1 MAVRMSFRLAPTP
14 AAPAAAETGE
24 TPARPRSTSA
34 ISLGRARGLNPC
46 AFGRGGHRMFFSP
59 GRIPPA
65 LHAGGTLRPKTVGP
79 ATRGPRG
86 APQPPCPAFNPGGGA
101 AAGLFGRMRLARLAA
116 SSPGAPGS
124 RPAGSSAAPP
134 PAPGPPGPGGPAAAA
149 LPWRLVAAARP
160 HQVLDRYYVGRVPVT
175 ITRDGRYLVDEPPL
189 DRPGAA
195 AAYARIFA
203 HMSRNDAEIDFA
215 NVTEPQILRSFERSA
230 ETLFLEG
237 ALGASRDAMSYY
249 AVRDTLGFRIIDV
262 PMRDAGIEDIT
273 YVGGD
278 APVKVLH
285 RRHPSL
291 YFMSTNIRFGPGADA
306 AAAAAA
312 AAAGGA
318 AAHEHR
324 SPDALVRVLMQSV
337 GKYATS
343 VSPYVEGSTPA
354 RDRLSAFAGTDVTPG
369 GPAFTVRRFPARH
382 VTIPELVAGGAL
394 PAEAAAYVW
403 TVLAAGGTGLIV
415 GGTGSGK
422 TTVLNALLSLVSRR
436 WKVVVIEDTE
446 ELRPPQECC
455 LRLRTREAV
464 DAFGDGRGIGMAELL
479 SYTLRQR
486 PQCIIVGE
494 VRLADVP
501 VLFQAFEAG
510 HAAMATFHAAGPA
523 SAMRRLEARPLE
535 IMAAQQSDLWFVMH
549 VGAVLRGG
557 MLRRRMLS
565 LAETRLG
572 ADGRTSLVQL
582 ASYDAASGRYDCAGR
597 AGAMAGASARLG
609 HAAAACGLRDAAGEL
624 GARAEFLS
632 RLAAGGGGKGG
643 RLRRADS
650 VRIMDDASAFAEA
663 RAAASS

>member
-1 MAVRMSFRLAPTP
+1 MQAAGTRAAGTLPSTFLPLGRPFSASRRRGRGLFGMRGVRDASRRRQRRGSRP
-14 AAPAAAETGE
+14 APAAD
-24 TPARPRSTSA
+24 PA
-34 ISLGRARGLNPC
+34 ARDV
-46 AFGRGGHRMFFSP
+46 
-59 GRIPPA
+59 PP
-65 LHAGGTLRPKTVGP
+65 T
-79 ATRGPRG
+79 
-86 APQPPCPAFNPGGGA
+86 GGGA
-101 AAGLFGRMRLARLAA
+101 ADWQGALPA
-116 SSPGAPGS
+116 SLSP
-124 RPAGSSAAPP
+124 
-134 PAPGPPGPGGPAAAA
+134 A

-160 HQVLDRYYVGRVPVT
+160 GQVLERYYVGRVPVT

-195 AAYARIFA
+195 AAYARIFE
-203 HMSRNDAEIDFA
+203 HMSRNDEEIDFA
-215 NVTEPQILRSFERSA
+215 NVTDGQILRSFERSA

-237 ALGASRDAMSYY
+237 ALGSSREAMSYY
-249 AVRDTLGFRIIDV
+249 AVRDTIGFRIIDV

-273 YVGGD
+273 YVGGE

-291 YFMSTNIRFGPGADA
+291 YFMSTNIRFGPAAPAAPASA
-306 AAAAAA
+306 AAPAAQQ
-312 AAAGGA
+312 
-318 AAHEHR
+318 HR
-324 SPDALVRVLMQSV
+324 SPDALVRVLMQSA

-343 VSPYVEGSTPA
+343 ASPYVEGSTPA

-369 GPAFTVRRFPARH
+369 GPAFTVRRFPTRH
-382 VTIPELVAGGAL
+382 VTVPELVAGGAL
-394 PAEAAAYVW
+394 PAEAAAYAW

-464 DAFGDGRGIGMAELL
+464 GAFGGGRGIGMAELL
-479 SYTLRQR
+479 TYTLRQR

-549 VGAVLRGG
+549 VGTVLHGGAVH
-557 MLRRRMLS
+557 RRMLS

-572 ADGRTSLVQL
+572 AGGRTSLVPL
-582 ASYDAASGRYDCAGR
+582 ASNLLRVAIAS
-597 AGAMAGASARLG
+597 
-609 HAAAACGLRDAAGEL
+609 
-624 GARAEFLS
+624 
-632 RLAAGGGGKGG
+632 
-643 RLRRADS
+643 
-650 VRIMDDASAFAEA
+650 
-663 RAAASS
+663 

>member
-1 MAVRMSFRLAPTP
+1 M
-14 AAPAAAETGE
+14 
-24 TPARPRSTSA
+24 
-34 ISLGRARGLNPC
+34 
-46 AFGRGGHRMFFSP
+46 
-59 GRIPPA
+59 
-65 LHAGGTLRPKTVGP
+65 
-79 ATRGPRG
+79 
-86 APQPPCPAFNPGGGA
+86 
-101 AAGLFGRMRLARLAA
+101 
-116 SSPGAPGS
+116 
-124 RPAGSSAAPP
+124 
-134 PAPGPPGPGGPAAAA
+134 
-149 LPWRLVAAARP
+149 AAARP
-160 HQVLDRYYVGRVPVT
+160 GQVLDRYYVGRVPVA

-195 AAYARIFA
+195 AAYARIFE
-203 HMSRNDAEIDFA
+203 HMSRNDEEIDFA

-237 ALGASRDAMSYY
+237 ALRSSREAMSYY
-249 AVRDTLGFRIIDV
+249 AVRDTMGFRIIDV

-273 YVGGD
+273 YVGGE

-291 YFMSTNIRFGPGADA
+291 YFMSTNIRFAP
-306 AAAAAA
+306 
-312 AAAGGA
+312 GA
-318 AAHEHR
+318 AASASAAAPAAQQHR

-394 PAEAAAYVW
+394 PAEAAAYAW

-436 WKVVVIEDTE
+436 WKIVVIEDTE

-557 MLRRRMLS
+557 AAHRRMLS

-572 ADGRTSLVQL
+572 DDGRTSLVPL
-582 ASYDAASGRYDCAGR
+582 ASYDAAAGRYDCAGR
-597 AGAMAGASARLG
+597 AAAVAGASSRLR
-609 HAAAACGLRDAAGEL
+609 HAAAVCGLRDAAGEL
-624 GARAEFLS
+624 GARAAFIS
-632 RLAAGGGGKGG
+632 RLAAADARGGP
-643 RLRRADS
+643 RRRADP
-650 VRIMDDASAFAEA
+650 VRIMEDASAFAEA
-663 RAAASS
+663 RAASA